1 MEPSFYQA
9 LGNLY
14 GLIPMGKVREL
25 FEVEPDDCPAAMRYR
40 NLVVH
45 PLVPRG
51 EITLLEKQQ
60 EQHPWYRPTLAQL
73 AWYADP
79 LYYDE
84 TPESKVFQR
93 YLRDRF
99 SLTGTRSRYCLGV
112 FSGYVRR
119 GRGWTTLRRSSICWS
134 SRPFLTTRCR
144 TCFRSPFLS
153 TTIAAC
159 GQTGDIPR
167 KKSWKCVPVHKISPH
182 GKRRMTYTYGKGRN
196 VFHAVYW
203 ID

>member
-1 MEPSFYQA
+1 M
-9 LGNLY
+9 
-14 GLIPMGKVREL
+14 
-25 FEVEPDDCPAAMRYR
+25 FEAEPDDCPAAMRYR

-119 GRGWTTLRRSSICWS
+119 GKGGGRPCGDLRFVGVPDHF
-134 SRPFLTTRCR
+134 SRRDAEHAFVLQ
-144 TCFRSPFLS
+144 FLS

-167 KKSWKCVPVHKISPH
+167 KKSWKCVPIHKISPH

>member
-1 MEPSFYQA
+1 
-9 LGNLY
+9 
-14 GLIPMGKVREL
+14 
-25 FEVEPDDCPAAMRYR
+25 MRYR

-119 GRGWTTLRRSSICWS
+119 GRGVDDLAEIFDLLEFPTISHDEMQNMLSFSIPFYNHSRMWANRAKEIMEMR
-134 SRPFLTTRCR
+134 SRP
-144 TCFRSPFLS
+144 
-153 TTIAAC
+153 
-159 GQTGDIPR
+159 
-167 KKSWKCVPVHKISPH
+167 
-182 GKRRMTYTYGKGRN
+182 
-196 VFHAVYW
+196 
-203 ID
+203 

>member
-14 GLIPMGKVREL
+14 GLIPMEKVREL
-25 FEVEPDDCPAAMRYR
+25 FEAEPDDCPAAMRYR

-119 GRGWTTLRRSSICWS
+119 GRRVDDLAEIFDLLEFPTISHDEMQNMLSFSIPFHNHSRMWANRGYTPKEIMEMR
-134 SRPFLTTRCR
+134 SRP
-144 TCFRSPFLS
+144 
-153 TTIAAC
+153 
-159 GQTGDIPR
+159 
-167 KKSWKCVPVHKISPH
+167 
-182 GKRRMTYTYGKGRN
+182 
-196 VFHAVYW
+196 
-203 ID
+203 

>member
-1 MEPSFYQA
+1 MQTVSMDTIGRG
-9 LGNLY
+9 GNHGTVVLS
-14 GLIPMGKVREL
+14 GSGKSVWTHTNGKVREL
-25 FEVEPDDCPAAMRYR
+25 FEAEPDDCPAAMRYR

-119 GRGWTTLRRSSICWS
+119 GRGGGRPCGDLRFVGVPDHF
-134 SRPFLTTRCR
+134 SRRD
-144 TCFRSPFLS
+144 
-153 TTIAAC
+153 AE
-159 GQTGDIPR
+159 
-167 KKSWKCVPVHKISPH
+167 
-182 GKRRMTYTYGKGRN
+182 
-196 VFHAVYW
+196 HAFVLHSFPQP
-203 ID
+203 

>member
-1 MEPSFYQA
+1 
-9 LGNLY
+9 
-14 GLIPMGKVREL
+14 
-25 FEVEPDDCPAAMRYR
+25 MRYR

-119 GRGWTTLRRSSICWS
+119 GRGVDDLAEIFDLLEFPTISHDEMRNMRIYEKVGPSVVAISSSMPLAGGSHKVERGSGFI
-134 SRPFLTTRCR
+134 
-144 TCFRSPFLS
+144 LS
-153 TTIAAC
+153 DNGYLMTNAHVVEGADAITVSLSDESTIARELVEKFRNSC
-159 GQTGDIPR
+159 HIPR
-167 KKSWKCVPVHKISPH
+167 GIYNPS
-182 GKRRMTYTYGKGRN
+182 
-196 VFHAVYW
+196 
-203 ID
+203 